1 MPKITQENID
11 ENIIANWKNNSEKEK
26 EIKKHIEKRIVE
38 YLEMFK
44 LDIAEAMADIILER
58 KEKND

>member
-1 MPKITQENID
+1 MPKITQEDID
-11 ENIIANWKNNSEKEK
+11 ENIIANWKYNSEKEK